1 MEGFEIFGMDT
12 SLAPLHWLQ
21 CFYRDILL
29 LNPLSSSSASSP
41 SHCASPHPQPPTSIS
56 WLPERHRAP
65 QTAPEG
71 EREGQKRGERASDL
85 FSPLN
90 PLSRF
95 TSRPFCPSFSFSH
108 RPRPPSSFPLH
119 LLCSSAGLTLWKSQ
133 IMKIGPHS
141 TGPND
146 SESLFVE
153 VGQVWRNI

>member
-29 LNPLSSSSASSP
+29 LNPRSSSSSSSP
-41 SHCASPHPQPPTSIS
+41 SHCASPHPQTPTSIS
-56 WLPERHRAP
+56 WL
-65 QTAPEG
+65 TVPEG

-95 TSRPFCPSFSFSH
+95 TSRPFFPSFSFSH

-119 LLCSSAGLTLWKSQ
+119 LLCSSAGLTLCKSQ
-133 IMKIGPHS
+133 VMKIGLHS

-146 SESLFVE
+146 SGSLFVE